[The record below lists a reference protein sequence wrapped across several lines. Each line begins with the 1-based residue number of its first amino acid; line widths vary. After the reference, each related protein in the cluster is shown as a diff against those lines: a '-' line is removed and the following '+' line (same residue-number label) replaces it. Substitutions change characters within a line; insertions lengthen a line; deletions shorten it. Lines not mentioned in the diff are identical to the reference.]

1 MQDRIFR
8 NINQNVSHVNSIV
21 QSQTGKLDLKLFKQI
36 LQPNNFH
43 KNKRIFLK
51 CGHLCHEKSRP
62 SNVCYSRGFYR
73 SDQGALQRLWCFV
86 PSPLSFQNTE
96 LILHHWRL
104 KSPHSPLK
112 GFLQKLVN
120 TVWVGG
126 SCLQVLSLVHRH
138 FLVAPSL
145 VGIFYKN
152 QQQRKFWQQHD
163 TQEFF
168 SKSTKAQCVNCH
180 CAMNHQHE
188 RKRSRARKNV
198 KIFYI
203 LYDKKSDMWKN
214 FPAF

>member
-1 MQDRIFR
+1 MWAFMPRKVKTIKC
-8 NINQNVSHVNSIV
+8 V
-21 QSQTGKLDLKLFKQI
+21 LFKRLLPI
-36 LQPNNFH
+36 RSGGSSEVVMFCPFPAVLSEYWTNTTS
-43 KNKRIFLK
+43 LK
-51 CGHLCHEKSRP
+51 
-62 SNVCYSRGFYR
+62 F
-73 SDQGALQRLWCFV
+73 
-86 PSPLSFQNTE
+86 
-96 LILHHWRL
+96 
-104 KSPHSPLK
+104 PHSPLK
-112 GFLQKLVN
+112 GFLQKIVN

-126 SCLQVLSLVHRH
+126 SCLQVLSLVHQH
-138 FLVAPSL
+138 FFGGSFF
-145 VGIFYKN
+145 GGYFFYKN

>member
-73 SDQGALQRLWCFV
+73 SDQIRGLFRGCDV
-86 PSPLSFQNTE
+86 LSLPRAVLSEYWTNTTS
-96 LILHHWRL
+96 L
-104 KSPHSPLK
+104 KSPHSTLK

-138 FLVAPSL
+138 FLVAPFL
-145 VGIFYKN
+145 VGIFDKN

-180 CAMNHQHE
+180 CAMNHQQE